1 MRDAD
6 VIWQA
11 YDLDGD
17 CVQLLRRRGG
27 GGYAVQILSHDTV
40 GPDLYVDLAA
50 TDLRE
55 LEDAIRREKL

>member
-11 YDLDGD
+11 YDSDGD
-17 CVQLLRRRGG
+17 CVQLLRRRSGE
-27 GGYAVQILSHDTV
+27 YAVQILSHDTV

-55 LEDAIRREKL
+55 LETAIQREK